1 VRPGSQL
8 LSSILCVVA
17 ALQGAA
23 AAAAVTAVPTAPE
36 PAAEVGQG
44 DVAGV
49 ETSPGSGAPVESA
62 RPSVPRPDSLAA
74 APPRRPRIG
83 LVLSGG
89 GARGAAHVGVLK
101 VLEDL
106 GVPID
111 AIAGTSMG
119 AVVGGLYASGL
130 TAREIEAV
138 LTSGNLQDA
147 FRDRPA
153 RSDLTFRRKAED
165 QNFLV
170 RFPLGLNGGDFR
182 LPKGLISGQKLNQI
196 LRRLTL
202 PVAAADNFDDL
213 PTPFRAVATDL
224 ETGEAVVLGDGDLV
238 TAMRASISAPGVF
251 IPVQHDGRLLVDGGL
266 AENLPID
273 VARAMGVD
281 RVIVVDVGFPLQKRD
296 RLVSVGTISNQM
308 LAILIRRGSNAQ
320 RGTLGRDDVLLDPQ
334 LGDASSF
341 DFGRIPRAIEVG
353 EAAARDSRERL
364 AGLALPP
371 AQYRDYLA
379 ARAASRRGVPRID
392 YIRVVE
398 GEQRYG
404 RPLNA
409 LFDPLTGAPP
419 DAAALEKSVTT
430 LYGQGNLETLDYGF
444 ERRGDRY
451 GLTLAARRNSWG
463 PNYVRFGLNLQDDF
477 EGNSSFNAAARFVLS
492 EITAR
497 GGEWVWD
504 LQIGESPRVAT
515 EIFLPLDYSR
525 GWFVTPLARFEAR
538 NVPLLD
544 ANRRLA
550 EFRVRSFESGVDLG
564 RELGNWGEVRVGVR
578 RQTGESR
585 VRVGDPA
592 LPSTDFDVRSYFARF
607 SYDRLDDVNFPRAGQ
622 SLSVEWRGE
631 RTGLGSGR
639 SADLVTGDW
648 LVARSSGRNT
658 AVFWASAG
666 TNLDTD
672 TTDVRTRFS
681 LGGFLNLSGIAPDS
695 ISGNDFAIARMLYYR
710 KIGSGGEG
718 FLNVPAYLGIS
729 YEVGNVW
736 ESRSDA
742 SFSGAR
748 QNGSLFLGLD
758 TLIGPVYLGAG
769 IGDQGDSAF
778 YLFLG
783 RTF

>member
-1 VRPGSQL
+1 VRPGSPSLIPL
-8 LSSILCVVA
+8 LCVA
-17 ALQGAA
+17 ALLQAASPAVAAALPAPSTDAALPVESAA
-23 AAAAVTAVPTAPE
+23 AAA
-36 PAAEVGQG
+36 PA
-44 DVAGV
+44 
-49 ETSPGSGAPVESA
+49 
-62 RPSVPRPDSLAA
+62 
-74 APPRRPRIG
+74 RPRIG

-130 TAREIEAV
+130 SAREIEAA

-147 FRDRPA
+147 FRDRPP

-170 RFPLGLNGGDFR
+170 RFPLGLKGGDFR

-202 PVAAADNFDDL
+202 PVAAVDDFDDL

-224 ETGEAVVLGDGDLV
+224 ESGEAVVLGDGDLV

-251 IPVQHDGRLLVDGGL
+251 IPVEHDGRLLVDGGL

-281 RVIVVDVGFPLQKRD
+281 HLIVVDVGFPLQKRD
-296 RLVSVGTISNQM
+296 RLESVGTISNQM

-320 RGTLGRDDVLLDPQ
+320 RGSLGPDDVLLDPQ

-341 DFGRIPRAIEVG
+341 DFGRIGRAIEVG
-353 EAAARDSRERL
+353 EAAARDSRARL
-364 AGLALPP
+364 AALALPP
-371 AQYRDYLA
+371 RQYDQYLA
-379 ARAASRRGVPRID
+379 AREAARSGVPRID
-392 YIRVVE
+392 YVRVVE
-398 GEQRYG
+398 GAQRYG
-404 RPLNA
+404 RPLQA
-409 LFDPLTGAPP
+409 LFGPLIGAPP
-419 DAAALEKSVTT
+419 DPAALERRVTA
-430 LYGQGNLETLDYGF
+430 LYGQGNLETLGYGF
-444 ERRGDRY
+444 ERDGDRH

-477 EGNSSFNAAARFVLS
+477 EGNSSYNAAARFVLS

-504 LQIGESPRVAT
+504 LQLGESPRLAT
-515 EIFLPLDYSR
+515 EVFLPLDYVR
-525 GWFVTPLARFEAR
+525 RWFVMPLARFEAR

-544 ANRRLA
+544 GNRRLA
-550 EFRVRSFESGVDLG
+550 EFRVRSFESGVDFG
-564 RELGNWGEVRVGVR
+564 RELGNWGEARVGVR
-578 RQTGESR
+578 RQTGDSR
-585 VRVGDPA
+585 VRVGDPV

-607 SYDRLDDVNFPRAGQ
+607 SYDRLDDVNFPRSGQ
-622 SLSVEWRGE
+622 SLSTEWRGE

-639 SADLVTGDW
+639 SADLLTADW
-648 LVARSSGRNT
+648 LLARSSGRNT
-658 AVFWASAG
+658 LVMWASGGA
-666 TNLDTD
+666 NLDAEVA
-672 TTDVRTRFS
+672 DVRTRFS

-695 ISGNDFAIARMLYYR
+695 ISGNDFAIARLLYYR

-718 FLNVPAYLGIS
+718 FLNVPAYLGVS

-742 SFSGAR
+742 TFAGAR
-748 QNGSLFLGLD
+748 HNGSLFLGLD

-769 IGDQGDSAF
+769 IGEQGDNAF

>member
-1 VRPGSQL
+1 MPGAAL
-8 LSSILCVVA
+8 AAIADAPAPPFPADGRGVAVA
-17 ALQGAA
+17 AATIA
-23 AAAAVTAVPTAPE
+23 T
-36 PAAEVGQG
+36 
-44 DVAGV
+44 
-49 ETSPGSGAPVESA
+49 
-62 RPSVPRPDSLAA
+62 AA
-74 APPRRPRIG
+74 APPQPDEAAAAPGVGAPPVQRSRIG

-101 VLEDL
+101 VLEEL

-130 TAREIEAV
+130 SAREIEAA
-138 LTSGNLQDA
+138 LTSGNIQDA

-170 RFPLGLNGGDFR
+170 RFPLGLKGGDFR

-202 PVAAADNFDDL
+202 PVAAAHDFDGL

-224 ETGEAVVLGDGDLV
+224 ESGEAVVLGDGDLV

-251 IPVQHDGRLLVDGGL
+251 IPVEHEGRLLVDGGL

-296 RLVSVGTISNQM
+296 RLQSVGTISNQM
-308 LAILIRRGSNAQ
+308 LAILIRRGSDAQ
-320 RGTLGRDDVLLDPQ
+320 RATLGPDDVLLDPQ

-341 DFGRIPRAIEVG
+341 DFAQIGRAIGSG
-353 EAAARDSRERL
+353 EAAARGRSAQL
-364 AGLALPP
+364 AALALP
-371 AQYRDYLA
+371 AEQYRGYLA
-379 ARAASRRGVPRID
+379 AREAARRGVERID
-392 YIRVVE
+392 YVRVAE
-398 GEQRYG
+398 GAQRYG
-404 RPLNA
+404 RSLGA
-409 LFDPLTGAPP
+409 LFGPLTGAPP
-419 DAAALEKSVTT
+419 DAAALEQRVTR

-444 ERRGDRY
+444 ERDGDRY

-477 EGNSSFNAAARFVLS
+477 EGNSSYNAAARFVLS

-504 LQIGESPRVAT
+504 LQIGESPRIAT

-525 GWFVTPLARFEAR
+525 RWFVTPLARFEAR
-538 NVPLLD
+538 NVPLLGAD
-544 ANRRLA
+544 RRLA
-550 EFRVRSFESGVDLG
+550 EFRLRSFESGVDLG
-564 RELGNWGEVRVGVR
+564 RELGNWGEARVGVR
-578 RQTGESR
+578 RQTGDSR
-585 VRVGDPA
+585 VRVGDPG
-592 LPSTDFDVRSYFARF
+592 LPATDFDVRSYFARF
-607 SYDRLDDVNFPRAGQ
+607 SYDRLDDVNFPRSGQ
-622 SLSVEWRGE
+622 SLLMEWRGE

-639 SADLVTGDW
+639 SADLLTGDW
-648 LVARSSGRNT
+648 LLARSSGRNT
-658 AVFWASAG
+658 LVLWASGGA
-666 TNLDTD
+666 NLDSD
-672 TTDVRTRFS
+672 TVDVRTRFS

-695 ISGNDFAIARMLYYR
+695 ISGNDFAIARLLYYR

-718 FLNVPAYLGIS
+718 FLNVPAYLGVS

-769 IGDQGDSAF
+769 VGEQGDNAF

>member
-1 VRPGSQL
+1 VRPAFQL
-8 LSSILCVVA
+8 LTSLPCIVA
-17 ALQGAA
+17 TLLGAGAA
-23 AAAAVTAVPTAPE
+23 ASAAASATAAEAAQAAVTAVAASVVAPVAGEAVPTA
-36 PAAEVGQG
+36 
-44 DVAGV
+44 
-49 ETSPGSGAPVESA
+49 
-62 RPSVPRPDSLAA
+62 
-74 APPRRPRIG
+74 RPRIG

-101 VLEDL
+101 VLEEL
-106 GVPID
+106 GVPVD

-130 TAREIEAV
+130 SAGEIEAA
-138 LTSGNLQDA
+138 LQSGNLQDA

-153 RSDLTFRRKAED
+153 RSDLTFRRKTED

-170 RFPLGLNGGDFR
+170 RFPLGLKSGDFR
-182 LPKGLISGQKLNQI
+182 LPKGLISGQKLNQT

-202 PVAAADNFDDL
+202 PVAASNRFDDL

-224 ETGEAVVLGDGDLV
+224 ETGEAVVLADGDLV

-251 IPVQHDGRLLVDGGL
+251 IPVEKDGRMLVDGGL
-266 AENLPID
+266 SENLPID
-273 VARAMGVD
+273 IARAMGVD
-281 RVIVVDVGFPLQKRD
+281 RLIVVDVGFPLQTRE
-296 RLVSVGTISNQM
+296 RLQSVGTISNQM
-308 LAILIRRGSNAQ
+308 LAILIRRGSSAQ
-320 RGTLGRDDVLLDPQ
+320 RRTLAPDDVLLDPQ

-341 DFGRIPRAIEVG
+341 DFGGIARAIQLGEV
-353 EAAARDSRERL
+353 AARDSRERL
-364 AGLALPP
+364 AALAVPA
-371 AQYRDYLA
+371 AQYRGYLA
-379 ARAASRRGVPRID
+379 ARDAARRGVPRID
-392 YIRVVE
+392 YVTVAE
-398 GEQRYG
+398 GAQRYG

-409 LFDPLTGAPP
+409 LFGPLTGKAP
-419 DAAALEKSVTT
+419 DAAAIESRVTA

-444 ERRGDRY
+444 EQRGDRY
-451 GLTLAARRNSWG
+451 GLRLAARRNSWG

-477 EGNSSFNAAARFVLS
+477 EGNSDYNAAARFVLS

-497 GGEWVWD
+497 GGEWVFD
-504 LQIGESPRVAT
+504 LQIGESPRLAT
-515 EIFLPLDYSR
+515 EVFLPLDYTR
-525 GWFVTPLARFEAR
+525 RWFVMPLARFEAR

-550 EFRVRSFESGVDLG
+550 EFRLRSFESGLDLG
-564 RELGNWGEVRVGVR
+564 RELSNWGEVRVGVR
-578 RQTGESR
+578 RQTGQSR
-585 VRVGDPA
+585 VRIGDPA
-592 LPSTDFDVRSYFARF
+592 LPAEDFDVRSYFARF
-607 SYDRLDDVNFPRAGQ
+607 SYDRLDNVNFPRAGQ
-622 SLSVEWRGE
+622 SFVMEWRGE

-639 SADLVTGDW
+639 SADLVTSNW
-648 LVARSSGRNT
+648 LLARSSGRNT

-666 TNLDTD
+666 ANLESNA
-672 TTDVRTRFS
+672 TDVRSRFS

-695 ISGNDFAIARMLYYR
+695 ISGNEFAIARVLYYR

-718 FLNVPAYLGIS
+718 FLNVPAYLGMS

-742 SFSGAR
+742 GFSGAR
-748 QNGSLFLGLD
+748 QNGSVFLGLD

-769 IGDQGDSAF
+769 IGEQGDNAF

>member
-1 VRPGSQL
+1 MAFL
-8 LSSILCVVA
+8 LCVVA
-17 ALQGAA
+17 ALHGTAHSAGAA
-23 AAAAVTAVPTAPE
+23 ASPAEGAA
-36 PAAEVGQG
+36 
-44 DVAGV
+44 
-49 ETSPGSGAPVESA
+49 
-62 RPSVPRPDSLAA
+62 
-74 APPRRPRIG
+74 RPRIG

-101 VLEDL
+101 VLEEL
-106 GVPID
+106 GVPVD

-130 TAREIEAV
+130 SAGEIEAA

-170 RFPLGLNGGDFR
+170 RFPLGLKGGDFK

-202 PVAAADNFDDL
+202 PVAAARDFDDL

-251 IPVQHDGRLLVDGGL
+251 IPVEQDGRLLVDGGL
-266 AENLPID
+266 AENLPVD

-296 RLVSVGTISNQM
+296 RLDSVGTISNQM
-308 LAILIRRGSNAQ
+308 LAILIRRGSDAQ
-320 RGTLGRDDVLLDPQ
+320 RAALRDDDILLDPQ

-341 DFGRIPRAIEVG
+341 DFGVIARAIGIG
-353 EAAARDSRERL
+353 EAAARASRESL
-364 AGLALPP
+364 ATLALP
-371 AQYRDYLA
+371 AGEYQAYLA
-379 ARAASRRGVPRID
+379 ARDAARRGVPRID
-392 YIRVVE
+392 YVRVVE
-398 GEQRYG
+398 GAQRYG
-404 RPLNA
+404 RPLTA
-409 LFDPLTGAPP
+409 LFGPLTGAPP
-419 DAAALEKSVTT
+419 QAAALEDRVTA
-430 LYGQGNLETLDYGF
+430 LYGQGNLQTLDYGF
-444 ERRGDRY
+444 ERDGERN
-451 GLTLAARRNSWG
+451 GLTLSARRNSWG

-477 EGNSSFNAAARFVLS
+477 EGNSSYNAAARFVLS

-504 LQIGESPRVAT
+504 LQIGESPRLAT

-550 EFRVRSFESGVDLG
+550 EFRVRSFESGLDLG
-564 RELGNWGEVRVGVR
+564 RELGNWGEARIGVR

-585 VRVGDPA
+585 VRVGDPG
-592 LPSTDFDVRSYFARF
+592 LPSSDFDVRGYFARF

-622 SLSVEWRGE
+622 SLSMEWRGE
-631 RTGLGSGR
+631 RLGLGSGQ
-639 SADLVTGDW
+639 SADLVTADW
-648 LVARSSGRNT
+648 LLARSSGRNT
-658 AVFWASAG
+658 VVFWASGG
-666 TNLDTD
+666 TNLDND
-672 TTDVRTRFS
+672 STDVRTRFS

-695 ISGNDFAIARMLYYR
+695 ISGNDFAIARLLYYR

-718 FLNVPAYLGIS
+718 FLNVPAYVGVS
-729 YEVGNVW
+729 YEAGNVW

-769 IGDQGDSAF
+769 IGEQGDNAF

>member
-1 VRPGSQL
+1 M
-8 LSSILCVVA
+8 
-17 ALQGAA
+17 
-23 AAAAVTAVPTAPE
+23 
-36 PAAEVGQG
+36 
-44 DVAGV
+44 
-49 ETSPGSGAPVESA
+49 
-62 RPSVPRPDSLAA
+62 
-74 APPRRPRIG
+74 
-83 LVLSGG
+83 LSGG

-101 VLEDL
+101 VLEEL

-130 TAREIEAV
+130 SAGEIESALV
-138 LTSGNLQDA
+138 SGNLQDA

-153 RSDLTFRRKAED
+153 RSDLRFRRKAED

-170 RFPLGLNGGDFR
+170 RFPLGLKGGDFK

-202 PVAAADNFDDL
+202 PVAASRSFDEL

-224 ETGEAVVLGDGDLV
+224 ESGEAVVLGDGDLV

-251 IPVQHDGRLLVDGGL
+251 IPVEHGGRLLVDGGL

-281 RVIVVDVGFPLQKRD
+281 RVIVVDVGFPLQTRD
-296 RLVSVGTISNQM
+296 RLDSVGTISNQM

-320 RGTLGRDDVLLDPQ
+320 RDTLGADDVLLDPQ

-341 DFGRIPRAIEVG
+341 DFGRIPRAIAVG
-353 EAAARDSRERL
+353 EAAARASRERL
-364 AGLALPP
+364 AALALPG
-371 AQYRDYLA
+371 AQYRDYVA
-379 ARAASRRGVPRID
+379 AREAARRGVPRID
-392 YIRVVE
+392 YVRVAE
-398 GEQRYG
+398 GADRYE
-404 RPLNA
+404 RPLAA
-409 LFDPLTGAPP
+409 LFGPLTGAPP
-419 DAAALEKSVTT
+419 DAAALESRVTA

-444 ERRGDRY
+444 ERRDDRY
-451 GLTLAARRNSWG
+451 GLALAARRNSWG

-477 EGNSSFNAAARFVLS
+477 QGNSSYNAAARFVLS

-504 LQIGESPRVAT
+504 LQIGESPRIAT

-550 EFRVRSFESGVDLG
+550 EFRVRSFESGFDIG
-564 RELGNWGEVRVGVR
+564 RELGNWGEARIGVR
-578 RQTGESR
+578 RQTGDSR
-585 VRVGDPA
+585 VRVGDPT
-592 LPSTDFDVRSYFARF
+592 LPITEFDVRSYFARF

-622 SLSVEWRGE
+622 SLAVEWRGE
-631 RTGLGSGR
+631 RTGLGSGASGDLA
-639 SADLVTGDW
+639 SADW
-648 LVARSSGRNT
+648 LLARSSGRHT
-658 AVFWASAG
+658 LVFWTSAG

-681 LGGFLNLSGIAPDS
+681 LGGFLNLSGISPDS
-695 ISGNDFAIARMLYYR
+695 ISGNDFAIARLLYYR
-710 KIGSGGEG
+710 KVGSGGEG
-718 FLNVPAYLGIS
+718 FLNVPAYLGLS

-758 TLIGPVYLGAG
+758 TLLGPVYLGAG
-769 IGDQGDSAF
+769 LGEQGDSAF